1 MKSLC
6 NIRVGFEGMEAYMVL
21 LSAAERLQGRAGRA
35 LKGCQEA
42 STSFHCSRLHLSS
55 LRNTSEILVSL
66 KPLGILTAAP
76 PAIRLGERRHLHCA
90 GVGERYVG
98 TESGAP
104 FLTCIRRSHVG
115 WVPAWGGSWQLS
127 PSHFPCAL
135 RPLLFC
141 PAHPSPAR
149 TPRL

>member
-6 NIRVGFEGMEAYMVL
+6 NTRVCFEGTQAFLY
-21 LSAAERLQGRAGRA
+21 QQKKGCRAGRRGGGGT
-35 LKGCQEA
+35 LKRCQEA
-42 STSFHCSRLHLSS
+42 SISFHCVRLHLSS

-76 PAIRLGERRHLHCA
+76 AAIQLREWLHLHCA
-90 GVGERYVG
+90 GVGERYAG

-104 FLTCIRRSHVG
+104 FLTWIRRSHGG

-127 PSHFPCAL
+127 PSHFPSAL

-141 PAHPSPAR
+141 HPSPAHS
-149 TPRL
+149 PGL